1 MENPLI
7 YKKMAQIMADVP
19 AIGKGQKNQQQG
31 FMYRGIDDVMNDLH
45 KLFADNGVFI
55 LPMVEEYNVDVKQTS
70 KGGLMY
76 RTHVKVRY
84 RFVAEDGSSIET
96 VNVGEAMDSGD
107 KSMNKAMSIAL
118 KYSLMQMLL
127 IPTKENKDPDD
138 VTPEPTY
145 PVNASQ
151 ENTYPVTTEE
161 WMNLQN
167 EVDLAQ
173 SSEDLTAIRKKWS
186 RIDKWQPFRNLL
198 MEKYNQLNN
207 GK

>member
-7 YKKMAQIMADVP
+7 YKKMAKIMADVP
-19 AIGKGQKNQQQG
+19 AIGKEQRNQQQG

-45 KLFADNGVFI
+45 SLFANNGVFI
-55 LPMVEEYNVDVKQTS
+55 LPVVEEYNVDVKQTS

-84 RFVAEDGSSIET
+84 RFVAEDSSAIET

-107 KSMNKAMSIAL
+107 KSMNKAMSVAL

-127 IPTKENKDPDD
+127 IPTKEGKDPDA

-145 PVNASQ
+145 PVNAPQ

-173 SSEDLTAIRKKWS
+173 SAEDLTAIRKKWS